1 MILIPLYLIDKTN
14 QLLLNFANFPQKKMW
29 KLQYRATR
37 DGFTGENF
45 HSKCDGI
52 ANTLTVIKSE
62 HGNIFGGF
70 TEKAWNSSGGF
81 VADPKAFIFS
91 LVNKENKPFKAVC
104 TNSEYAIY
112 CSSFSGPTLGCH
124 DIRIMASSNS
134 NRKSFSYFGGFYEHA
149 DYQYGTEKAD
159 SILAGSYKFQTLE
172 IEVFVLIN

>member
-1 MILIPLYLIDKTN
+1 
-14 QLLLNFANFPQKKMW
+14 MW

-37 DGFTGENF
+37 DGFSGENF

-70 TEKAWNSSGGF
+70 TEKGWKSTRRF

-104 TNSEYAIY
+104 TNSEFAIY
-112 CSSFSGPTLGCH
+112 CRPSFGPSFGSVFG
-124 DIRIMASSNS
+124 DITIMASSNA
-134 NRKSFSYFGGFYEHA
+134 NRNSFSYFGSSYKHA
-149 DYQYGTEKAD
+149 DYQFATEKAKT
-159 SILAGSYKFQTLE
+159 ILAGSHKFQTVE
-172 IEVFVLIN
+172 IEVFVATN